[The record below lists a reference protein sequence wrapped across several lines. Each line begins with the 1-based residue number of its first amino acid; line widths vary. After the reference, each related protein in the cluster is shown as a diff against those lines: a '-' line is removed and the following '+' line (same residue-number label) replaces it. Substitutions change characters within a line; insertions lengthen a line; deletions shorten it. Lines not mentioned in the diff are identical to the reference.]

1 MQEMHHNPKEW
12 IDPFSFIPER
22 FDSNSKYF
30 KRPDGTARNSLAYN
44 PFLGGKRICLGKTFA
59 EKTLQLILPL
69 YLYHFDF
76 EFVLDEQ
83 KKERPHY
90 EIGGEKIKEI
100 PMYFKTKNKVK

>member
-1 MQEMHHNPKEW
+1 MQEMHHSPKEW

-22 FDSNSKYF
+22 FDSDSKYF